1 MAHDRITR
9 EEGLKGLYSGLVPS
23 LMGVLHVAIQ
33 FPLYEHC
40 KVHAGSMQLFQMF
53 MRSMMICDQI
63 ICGEHV
69 MDSLLRCCC
78 IVADNIGRAD
88 GADAG

>member
-1 MAHDRITR
+1 MPSLWGGKILSLLHCESPPVCLILPALSCGRITR

-40 KVHAGSMQLFQMF
+40 KVS
-53 MRSMMICDQI
+53 
-63 ICGEHV
+63 
-69 MDSLLRCCC
+69 
-78 IVADNIGRAD
+78 
-88 GADAG
+88 